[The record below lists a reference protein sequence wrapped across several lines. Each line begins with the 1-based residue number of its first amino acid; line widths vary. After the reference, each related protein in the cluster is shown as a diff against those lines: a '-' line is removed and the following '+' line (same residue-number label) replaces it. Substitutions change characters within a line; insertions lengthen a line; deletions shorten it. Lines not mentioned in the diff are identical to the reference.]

1 MDSDVPEKLCVT
13 TSRVAFCGHQ
23 LYSKSRNTLRKG
35 MTVTVIIG
43 DRIISNSLQRKQDD
57 KENVRMSDI
66 GLVKLYKKVI

>member
-1 MDSDVPEKLCVT
+1 
-13 TSRVAFCGHQ
+13 
-23 LYSKSRNTLRKG
+23 